1 MTKEAN
7 KATTAEKLGVILGGY
22 QQLGQM
28 LSERITKA
36 FSEMQKAHVDYKS
49 FSYYL
54 KENETVLG
62 PRRVASLVSYCHKDD
77 ETRLHV
83 K

>member
-7 KATTAEKLGVILGGY
+7 KVTKAEKLGVILGGY
-22 QQLGQM
+22 QQLGPM

-49 FSYYL
+49 FSL
-54 KENETVLG
+54 LESRSWTTQSCIS
-62 PRRVASLVSYCHKDD
+62 RVILS
-77 ETRLHV
+77 
-83 K
+83 